1 MLHSCQPCKL
11 LPTSTHLSCFLIF
24 KCPSDEAISA
34 QEPILKANASNTC
47 AAVGLI
53 STSLPNP
60 PPWSDQ
66 FGLPSV
72 VPVVQTPVAPVI
84 PIPTLV
90 DSVENNS
97 GAERAAGI
105 AGALSVVVAF
115 LLV

>member
-1 MLHSCQPCKL
+1 VQTATYKYASKL
-11 LPTSTHLSCFLIF
+11 FSNIQVSKRWT
-24 KCPSDEAISA
+24 SDEAISA

-53 STSLPNP
+53 STSLLNP

-66 FGLPSV
+66 FGLPPV

-97 GAERAAGI
+97 GSERAAI
-105 AGALSVVVAF
+105 TAALSVVVAF